1 MQQLT
6 PLERSVYI
14 LRETLGFE
22 YRDIAEMTDKTETSC
37 RKTFSRAKQKV
48 GQAGAAK
55 QRGEARE
62 EAQERF
68 VEAFLRATD
77 TGNFEPL
84 VALLMEEVALV
95 SDGGGKVRAAVNP
108 ILGIARVRAFFEGL
122 AAKGRFLG
130 GFEPARLNGEPGLLQ
145 KRDGLIVMA
154 VMAEWEP
161 EGSRI
166 RRLYIVLN
174 PEKLTRFNRSS
185 PETCRSQRRA
195 GSTH

>member
-1 MQQLT
+1 M
-6 PLERSVYI
+6 
-14 LRETLGFE
+14 TLDQTYTQYKSMLFGLA
-22 YRDIAEMTDKTETSC
+22 YRM
-37 RKTFSRAKQKV
+37 
-48 GQAGAAK
+48 
-55 QRGEARE
+55 
-62 EAQERF
+62 
-68 VEAFLRATD
+68 
-77 TGNFEPL
+77 
-84 VALLMEEVALV
+84 
-95 SDGGGKVRAAVNP
+95 
-108 ILGIARVRAFFEGL
+108 LGIAADSEDTVQDVFAQFMQLDAAEIKNEKAYL
-122 AAKGRFLG
+122 TKMTAKGRFLG

-145 KRDGLIVMA
+145 KRDGRIVMA